1 MKVTFNSP
9 KQQDAS
15 KEEGI
20 RVPYAPAKRVAFN
33 LRWYFILVLTF
44 SPVAFLLWYVGRDW
58 VITTAPGIVTTEP
71 QLVVASGEGQVDE
84 VFAVIG
90 EEVEPGTPLM
100 RVTSPL
106 LRAGIAERRY
116 QLLQLKFDWQRY
128 NQAKMAALDE
138 EIRIAKEGAKNQES
152 VFQEYAKYKKQNL
165 VSSADFAAVLQIRT
179 QSQLIYQQALQRKV
193 DEMRKIQELVSAG
206 SQSMAMNELRRDL
219 AEMESRLTQLQPV
232 AFSGGRVVDVLVK
245 PGDWVFEETPLLLL
259 ASAYQYQVNA
269 YVLPKYIE
277 EVQQGEKAV
286 IQFSSGEEIKARV
299 GREVELADKIPPQLA
314 GPFEGHKSM
323 LKVKLILEET
333 IPDKLKI
340 EGLPVMVKFN

>member
-9 KQQDAS
+9 KQQDAT

-20 RVPYAPAKRVAFN
+20 RVPYAPARRAAFN
-33 LRWYFILVLTF
+33 IRWYLILILTF
-44 SPVAFLLWYVGRDW
+44 SPVVFLLWYVGRDW

-84 VFAVIG
+84 VFVVIG
-90 EEVEPGTPLM
+90 QDIEQGTPLM
-100 RVTSPL
+100 RVNSPL
-106 LRAGIAERRY
+106 LRAGIAERRF
-116 QLLQLKFDWQRY
+116 QLSQLRFDWRNY
-128 NQAKMAALDE
+128 NKAKMVALDE
-138 EIRIAKEGAKNQES
+138 EIRIAKEGAENQES
-152 VFQEYAKYKKQNL
+152 VFLEYAKYKKQNL

-193 DEMRKIQELVSAG
+193 DEMRKIQELVSSGA
-206 SQSMAMNELRRDL
+206 QSMAINGLKREL
-219 AEMESRLTQLQPV
+219 AEMESRMTQLQPV

-259 ASAYQYQVNA
+259 ASAYQFQVNA

-277 EVQQGEKAV
+277 KVQQGEKAL
-286 IQFSSGEEIKARV
+286 IQFSSGEEIKAVV

-314 GPFEGHKSM
+314 GPFEGQKSM
-323 LKVKLILEET
+323 LKVKLILEEN
-333 IPDKLKI
+333 IPDKLKV